1 MSVETLV
8 SETRGGLLSRLR
20 TDRLALTSSGTW
32 RTRIFLLVSYM
43 NASLLF
49 LQAHS
54 AEFWGVLV
62 IRLRTRGIGTLQKSD
77 TCRRRALRNRRSGG

>member
-1 MSVETLV
+1 MLRTLV

-20 TDRLALTSSGTW
+20 TDRLALTSSGPGGLM
-32 RTRIFLLVSYM
+32 FLFASVLHER
-43 NASLLF
+43 SLLF

-77 TCRRRALRNRRSGG
+77 TCRRRPLRNRRPGG

>member
-32 RTRIFLLVSYM
+32 TRTFLLVSYM
-43 NASLLF
+43 NASLLC

>member
-1 MSVETLV
+1 M
-8 SETRGGLLSRLR
+8 RLR
-20 TDRLALTSSGTW
+20 TVRIDLMSSGTW
-32 RTRIFLLVSYM
+32 TLVFFASVFM

-77 TCRRRALRNRRSGG
+77 TCRRRALRNRRPGG

>member
-1 MSVETLV
+1 MSETLV

-32 RTRIFLLVSYM
+32 KTQRFFLLVSYM
-43 NASLLF
+43 NASLLC

-62 IRLRTRGIGTLQKSD
+62 IRLRTRGIGTPPKV
-77 TCRRRALRNRRSGG
+77 

>member
-1 MSVETLV
+1 
-8 SETRGGLLSRLR
+8 
-20 TDRLALTSSGTW
+20 
-32 RTRIFLLVSYM
+32 M

-62 IRLRTRGIGTLQKSD
+62 IRLRTRGIGTSKSL
-77 TCRRRALRNRRSGG
+77 TLVAEERCATAEAVVS